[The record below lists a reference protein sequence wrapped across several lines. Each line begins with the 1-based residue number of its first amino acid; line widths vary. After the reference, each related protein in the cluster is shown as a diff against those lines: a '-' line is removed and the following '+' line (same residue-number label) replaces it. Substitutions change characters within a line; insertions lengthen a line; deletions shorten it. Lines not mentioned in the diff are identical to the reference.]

1 MYIISQAE
9 LIGEL
14 RFAFIDPCVQ
24 IQYVVEHSFAVFDKR
39 QHPGVPHLTNR
50 PYRAAPV
57 FGRKGMVVILSN
69 NDAALIEVFK
79 QGADVTGSRDNFIL
93 WLNQKSMP
101 LGGKTPLKL
110 LLSNKAQ
117 QVLDEL
123 VRIEHGICV

>member
-1 MYIISQAE
+1 
-9 LIGEL
+9 
-14 RFAFIDPCVQ
+14 
-24 IQYVVEHSFAVFDKR
+24 
-39 QHPGVPHLTNR
+39 
-50 PYRAAPV
+50 
-57 FGRKGMVVILSN
+57 MVVILSN

>member
-1 MYIISQAE
+1 MPSLTKGSIPEYRISRTDHTERPRYLAE
-9 LIGEL
+9 
-14 RFAFIDPCVQ
+14 
-24 IQYVVEHSFAVFDKR
+24 
-39 QHPGVPHLTNR
+39 
-50 PYRAAPV
+50 
-57 FGRKGMVVILSN
+57 GMVVILSN